1 MWVFCCG
8 MYRSASTLQFQITAR
23 LVKENQLGQQ
33 VGWIDANRFS
43 EMRDAYANVEGLKV
57 IKVHRCTPSIASE
70 FMHNQAIG
78 IYTFRDIRD
87 VYVSSMSQ
95 RMKSFEFIW
104 AEEFIESCL
113 EEFKRWTQPPNVL
126 VSKYEEIIADVP
138 KEVKRIA
145 NHLGI
150 PMEPHQYIAVAA
162 DYSLQSQQRR
172 IEKFKQQL
180 LQRERDPNDHRE
192 LVDYHDEENLLHLN
206 HIASGKT
213 ERWKEY
219 LSAQEVELIEQRV
232 KTWCAENDFSPALFL
247 RDVLQLER
255 NQLNH

>member
-95 RMKSFEFIW
+95 RMKPFDSIW
-104 AEEFIESCL
+104 AEGFIENCL
-113 EEFKRWTQPPNVL
+113 EEYSRWTQLPNVL
-126 VSKYEEIIADVP
+126 ISRYEEIIENLP

-145 NHLGI
+145 NHIGI
-150 PMEPHQYIAVAA
+150 SMDSQQYEAIAA
-162 DYSLQSQQRR
+162 DYSLPSQQRR

-180 LQRERDPNDHRE
+180 LQIELDPNDHRE

-213 ERWKEY
+213 ERWKEH
-219 LSAQEVELIEQRV
+219 LSTQEVELVEQRV
-232 KTWCAENDFSPALFL
+232 ETWCAENGFSPALFL
-247 RDVLQLER
+247 RHDALQI
-255 NQLNH
+255 HD